1 MDHDPRPKIFA
12 FAAAYY
18 GMWAL
23 VAAAVIVAVIVFAPR
38 CEPGTGGI
46 RIGNILMGGC

>member
-18 GMWAL
+18 GIWAL
-23 VAAAVIVAVIVFAPR
+23 VAAAVIVTVIIFAPR
-38 CEPGTGGI
+38 CVGGI
-46 RIGNILMGGC
+46 RIGNVLMGGC